1 MFKKIVSNLAF
12 NPSMVAALGFYSE
25 RLKQERSIRRLGF
38 VFIAMTMVLQMI
50 VVASPPQPSL
60 AASPNHILDGLSE
73 YNSFNYNKNFLL
85 QAWDNNTQGIRE
97 IYGYFGV
104 TRSDLVKMTETTI
117 RSDRGDYWT
126 TGRNS
131 LAGYSN
137 VNQKYKNS
145 QITIEY
151 APGKNIY
158 MRELKAWDIRNPY
171 NTYKGLKGTIGATG
185 ETFWILYDC
194 GNFTKIGKY
203 IPPPPPP
210 PPKNPLTAAC
220 SIAGP
225 IILREDQEEATIP
238 VQITLPKGKTIPK
251 GSSTSSGGGKGL
263 HLGVTT
269 VDANKNWDAHDK
281 SKINAKP
288 LVPPDKQSDYIPTK
302 NNIGGLTYYDFN
314 WDIDSSKYR
323 RYYVTQEQKS
333 SFEVSVTVRINKLD
347 KKLVVRLL
355 DRDLGQWLPHNSAC
369 EVPLTR
375 ETPEPPKPKVV
386 IKKSIVDKPSIL
398 SPGDTYTYLI
408 EYRNTV
414 NGSVAEN
421 VKIIDDLEKANFSVV
436 STSPS
441 GVNVNELGRLTFN
454 RGNLPYSRNYES
466 VRVTVRLKDELSSGA
481 KVCNAS
487 KIEAS
492 NAANKTSDDV
502 CFRVITPCIFD
513 PSIPNSNDPNCVQ
526 PKLDCELVTFS
537 VNRTTRQVK
546 FRTGVTSSNKENTTI
561 KGYDYSF
568 GDDVEESFDS
578 SAFRH
583 ETTHTYAPGDYE
595 AVVTVRFM
603 TTGQESSTDQTIDC
617 AASISFEEDEAVGQS
632 KTVRNITKDLSGEI
646 AIETEVGP
654 NDVLEYT
661 LTTSNSQDYERINIG
676 VSDYIGDVLD
686 YATLDETFLEEQGG
700 RFDEETNSVVWDDIK
715 IPGNGE
721 VLHSFRVKI
730 KDPIPSTN
738 SPSAMTTNYDCK
750 ISNEY
755 GEEITINVDCPL
767 VKSVETLPNTG
778 PGTSLMA
785 ITGITIIAGYLF
797 SRSRLLA
804 KETELIRLDY
814 NSTGGM

>member
-73 YNSFNYNKNFLL
+73 YNSFSYNKNFLL

-97 IYGYFGV
+97 IYGFFGV
-104 TRSDLVKMTETTI
+104 TRSDIVTMTETTI

-131 LAGYSN
+131 LSGYSN

-171 NTYKGLKGTIGATG
+171 NTYKGLKGTISATG

-210 PPKNPLTAAC
+210 PPKNPLSAVC

-225 IILREDQEEATIP
+225 IILREDRKDVTIP
-238 VQITLPKGKTIPK
+238 VQITLPRGKTIPR
-251 GSSTSSGGGKGL
+251 GSSTADGGGKGL

-269 VDANKNWDAHDK
+269 VNANKNWNVSNK
-281 SKINAKP
+281 SKLNQPP
-288 LVPPDKQSDYIPTK
+288 LVPPDKQSDYTPTNSNTK
-302 NNIGGLTYYDFN
+302 GLTYYDFTWN
-314 WDIDSSKYR
+314 IDNVKYR
-323 RYYVTQEQKS
+323 RYFVTSEQKS
-333 SFEVSVTVRINKLD
+333 SFEVSINVRINQLD
-347 KKLVVRLL
+347 EKLVVRLL
-355 DRDLGQWLPHNSAC
+355 DRDLGEWLPHNSAC

-375 ETPEPPKPKVV
+375 KTPEPPKPEVV
-386 IKKSIVDKPSIL
+386 IKKSIVDKPDIL
-398 SPGDTYTYLI
+398 RPGDTYTYLI

-421 VKIIDDLEKANFSVV
+421 VVITDDLEIANFNVV

-441 GVNVNELGRLTFN
+441 AVKVNELGRLTFE
-454 RGNLPYSRNYES
+454 RGALPFSRNYES
-466 VRVTVRLKDELSSGA
+466 VRVTVRLKDELSSGT
-481 KVCNAS
+481 KICNAS
-487 KIEAS
+487 KIEVS
-492 NAANKTSDDV
+492 NGANKTSNEV
-502 CFRVITPCIFD
+502 CFRVITPCKFD
-513 PSIPNSNDPNCVQ
+513 PSIPDSSDPNCVQ

-546 FRTGVTSSNKENTTI
+546 FRTDVTSSNKANTTI

-595 AVVTVRFM
+595 AIVKIRFM
-603 TTGQESSTDQTIDC
+603 TTGQETSTEQTIDC

-632 KTVRNITKDLSGEI
+632 KTVRNITTDIVGDI

-654 NDVLEYT
+654 NDILEYT
-661 LTTSNSQDYERINIG
+661 LTTSNSQDYERINIEIR
-676 VSDYIGDVLD
+676 DYIGDVLD
-686 YATLDETFLEEQGG
+686 YATLDEAFLEEQGG
-700 RFDEETNSVVWDDIK
+700 RFDKETNTVVWEDVK
-715 IPGNGE
+715 IPANGE

-730 KDPIPSTN
+730 KDPIPATN
-738 SPSAMTTNYDCK
+738 SPSATTTNYDCK

-778 PGTSLMA
+778 PGASLAMM
-785 ITGITIIAGYLF
+785 TGVTVVIGYFF

-804 KETELIRLDY
+804 KETEMVRQDFIA
-814 NSTGGM
+814 TGGM